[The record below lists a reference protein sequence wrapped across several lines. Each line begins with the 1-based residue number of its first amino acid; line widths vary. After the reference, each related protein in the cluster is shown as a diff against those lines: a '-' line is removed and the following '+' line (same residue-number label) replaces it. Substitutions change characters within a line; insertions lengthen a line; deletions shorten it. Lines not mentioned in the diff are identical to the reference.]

1 MNMRIAIFAAK
12 AAMVFALCSCN
23 NPVNTVENADKNYER
38 NFIRNK
44 RVEANEYLAKKIQI
58 DSVDSEDL
66 PGGLMKA
73 QVAVRNVKR
82 ADLKI
87 AYRFQWFN
95 ASGMEVSTSAQP
107 WLEKILIGG
116 EVVYLSSVSP
126 NADCKDFKILFKEME

>member
-1 MNMRIAIFAAK
+1 MKSKIRILVSSA
-12 AAMVFALCSCN
+12 VLSLLLSSCN

-38 NFIRNK
+38 DFIRNK
-44 RVEANEYLAKKIQI
+44 RVEANEYLAKKVQI

-73 QVAVRNVKR
+73 QVTVRNVKR
-82 ADLKI
+82 ADLKM

-126 NADCKDFKILFKEME
+126 NPTCKDFKILMKEMD

>member
-1 MNMRIAIFAAK
+1 MKSKIGILASA
-12 AAMVFALCSCN
+12 VALSLVLSSCN

-38 NFIRNK
+38 DFIRNK
-44 RVEANEYLAKKIQI
+44 RVEANEYLAKKVQI

-73 QVAVRNVKR
+73 QVTVRNVKR
-82 ADLKI
+82 ADLKM

-126 NADCKDFKILFKEME
+126 NPTCKDFKILMKEMD

>member
-1 MNMRIAIFAAK
+1 MKPKIRILVSSAALSL
-12 AAMVFALCSCN
+12 VLSSCN

-38 NFIRNK
+38 DFVRNK
-44 RVEANEYLAKKIQI
+44 RVEANEYLAKKVQI

-73 QVAVRNVKR
+73 QVTVRNVKG
-82 ADLKI
+82 ADLKV

-126 NADCKDFKILFKEME
+126 NPTCKDFKILMKEMD

>member
-1 MNMRIAIFAAK
+1 MNRKVAIFATLVSA
-12 AAMVFALCSCN
+12 VFTFCSCN

-58 DSVDSEDL
+58 DSVDSEEL

-73 QVAVRNVKR
+73 QVTVRNVKR
-82 ADLKI
+82 ADIKI

-95 ASGMEVSTSAQP
+95 ASGMEVLTSAQP

-126 NADCKDFKILFKEME
+126 NPNCKDFKILLKEME